1 MVNYAFTLENFE
13 YWLLILVRISAFIYI
28 APYFGQS
35 GVPNQVKI
43 GFSVF
48 ISLIIY
54 NVAVRPEQNYEGVAG
69 YAVAVLCEGIT
80 GLLIGLAANIC
91 NSIVLFAGNIID
103 MDIGLSMATQFN
115 PEMGT
120 EMTLTGNL
128 YYYLVM
134 LLLTSSNMHAYLI
147 RAIADSFSVI
157 PIGHANFDWE
167 HLAGSMTR
175 YMGDMF
181 VIGFRIFL
189 PFFACIMI
197 LNCVLG
203 IMAKVAP
210 QMNMFAVGMQLKVL
224 VGFSVLFLTFFLL
237 PQVAEMIFEEIKTM
251 VVLFAEG
258 MYGME

>member
-13 YWLLILVRISAFIYI
+13 YWLLILVRIASFMYI
-28 APYFGQS
+28 APFFGQS
-35 GVPNQVKI
+35 GVPNQLKI

-54 NVAVRPEQNYEGVAG
+54 NVVVRPELNYEGVVG
-69 YAVAVLCEGIT
+69 YGVVVLCEGIT

-128 YYYLVM
+128 YYYLVL
-134 LLLTSSNMHAYLI
+134 LLLTTSNMQAYLI
-147 RAIADSFSVI
+147 RAISDSFSVI
-157 PIGHANFDWE
+157 PIGSPNFDWE
-167 HLAGSMTR
+167 HLMNAMVC

-181 VIGFRIFL
+181 VLGFRIFL

-197 LNCVLG
+197 LNCILG

-210 QMNMFAVGMQLKVL
+210 QMNMFAIGMQLKIL
-224 VGFSVLFLTFFLL
+224 VGYSVLFLTFFLL
-237 PQVAEMIFEEIKTM
+237 PYVADMIFGEIRTM
-251 VVLFAEG
+251 VVRFAEG
-258 MYGME
+258 MY